1 MHTARLSDL
10 SSHAPAPILNR
21 HTLRKGDGG
30 GKVAALLA
38 FPDEGGG
45 SGQGQDGMVVWA
57 ADQAIH
63 MNLPSSKVCQI
74 SEGVSQLSSSTT
86 KTVLFAYAS
95 LLVNT
100 CAVLCLKVSIT
111 VVLTCVLT
119 GCLLR

>member
-1 MHTARLSDL
+1 MFQCTSQVVQIWQPIISWRIDSSTLHILHTSPHALSL
-10 SSHAPAPILNR
+10 ILNR

-63 MNLPSSKVCQI
+63 MNLPSSKVCWIAAGFRPAFCLTVMQL
-74 SEGVSQLSSSTT
+74 SAQEFLSQL
-86 KTVLFAYAS
+86 F
-95 LLVNT
+95 
-100 CAVLCLKVSIT
+100 
-111 VVLTCVLT
+111 
-119 GCLLR
+119 